1 MGIITLKK
9 LYVKNKMDLRNGDCL
24 ALMKTLPDKSVD
36 IFICDLP
43 YGETNCKW
51 DTQIDLE
58 EFWRQFNRI
67 RKSKKSVCMHFCS
80 TKFGYNLIKS
90 NEKLF
95 KMDLVW
101 KKRNKTGGLQSRHRP
116 MRNHEMI
123 YFFYEQAPKYNRDKY
138 HKRIKAV
145 PKFNKDEEAIYGEN
159 KKENT
164 HGTKSFEPT
173 QPTSVLEEE
182 KPLNNSTIGKKPN
195 LNSIGIDLTKHRK
208 YANQPNY
215 TPLLPT
221 SVLEEDTMFGETKEE
236 RHKRYLKNGTG
247 AYEPPQ
253 PGSVVEEET
262 DIYGETKYAMKVRGK
277 EICNNAFEPPNPGSV
292 IEDTL
297 GTTKL
302 GECMGGKEYIKKM
315 KEKGEKSLNGKKR
328 YEPELPVS
336 ILDNDN
342 ELDIF
347 DYIENPEEA
356 PHSVFESKKVFIG
369 KRNHQTEKPQ
379 DILEFFL
386 KYWTDENDTV
396 LDPTMGSGSTGVACK
411 KMNRKFIGFELD
423 EKIFEKAK
431 NRINKS

>member
-1 MGIITLKK
+1 
-9 LYVKNKMDLRNGDCL
+9 MDLRNGDCL
-24 ALMKTLPDKSVD
+24 DLMKTLPDKSVD

-58 EFWRQFNRI
+58 EFWNEFYRL

-101 KKRNKTGGLQSRHRP
+101 KKRNKTGGLQSRYRP

-145 PKFNKDEEAIYGEN
+145 PKFNKDEETISGMN

-164 HGTKSFEPT
+164 HGTNSFEPT
-173 QPTSVLEEE
+173 QPTSVLEE
-182 KPLNNSTIGKKPN
+182 
-195 LNSIGIDLTKHRK
+195 
-208 YANQPNY
+208 
-215 TPLLPT
+215 
-221 SVLEEDTMFGETKEE
+221 
-236 RHKRYLKNGTG
+236 
-247 AYEPPQ
+247 
-253 PGSVVEEET
+253 T
-262 DIYGETKYAMKVRGK
+262 DIYGETRLEGK
-277 EICNNAFEPPNPGSV
+277 IRRNKPGQAAYGANTFEPPNPGSV
-292 IEDTL
+292 VEEEKERKSIKNRVGMCEKTDLYPKENQTTSKFEPPNPSSVIE
-297 GTTKL
+297 
-302 GECMGGKEYIKKM
+302 EE
-315 KEKGEKSLNGKKR
+315 
-328 YEPELPVS
+328 
-336 ILDNDN
+336 
-342 ELDIF
+342 F
-347 DYIENPEEA
+347 DYIENADEA
-356 PHSVFESKKVFIG
+356 PYSIFESKKVFIG

-411 KMNRKFIGFELD
+411 KMKRKFIGFELD
-423 EKIFEKAK
+423 QKIFEKAK

>member
-1 MGIITLKK
+1 
-9 LYVKNKMDLRNGDCL
+9 MDLRNGDCL

-58 EFWRQFNRI
+58 EFWKQFYRI

-145 PKFNKDEEAIYGEN
+145 KDEE
-159 KKENT
+159 KE
-164 HGTKSFEPT
+164 K
-173 QPTSVLEEE
+173 

-221 SVLEEDTMFGETKEE
+221 SVVEEEDTMFGETKEE

-253 PGSVVEEET
+253 PGSVVE
-262 DIYGETKYAMKVRGK
+262 
-277 EICNNAFEPPNPGSV
+277 
-292 IEDTL
+292 DTL

-302 GECMGGKEYIKKM
+302 GECMGGKEYVKKM

-356 PHSVFESKKVFIG
+356 PHSVFESKKIFVG
-369 KRNHQTEKPQ
+369 KRHHQTEKPQ

-423 EKIFEKAK
+423 EKIFEKAE

>member
-1 MGIITLKK
+1 
-9 LYVKNKMDLRNGDCL
+9 MDLRNGDCL

-101 KKRNKTGGLQSRHRP
+101 KKRNKTGGLQSRYRP

-145 PKFNKDEEAIYGEN
+145 PKYEKDEETISGMN

-164 HGTKSFEPT
+164 HGTQSFEPI
-173 QPTSVLEEE
+173 QPTSVLE
-182 KPLNNSTIGKKPN
+182 
-195 LNSIGIDLTKHRK
+195 
-208 YANQPNY
+208 
-215 TPLLPT
+215 
-221 SVLEEDTMFGETKEE
+221 EEDTMFGETKEE

-253 PGSVVEEET
+253 PGSIVEEET

-277 EICNNAFEPPNPGSV
+277 EICINAFEPPNPASV

-302 GECMGGKEYIKKM
+302 GECMGGKEYVKKM

>member
-1 MGIITLKK
+1 
-9 LYVKNKMDLRNGDCL
+9 MDLRNGDCL

-58 EFWRQFNRI
+58 EFWNEFYRL
-67 RKSKKSVCMHFCS
+67 RKSKRTPCIHFCS
-80 TKFGYNLIKS
+80 TKFGYNLINS
-90 NEKLF
+90 SEKLF

-101 KKRNKTGGLQSRHRP
+101 KKRNKTGGLQSKHRP

-138 HKRIKAV
+138 HKRIAQK
-145 PKFNKDEEAIYGEN
+145 
-159 KKENT
+159 T
-164 HGTKSFEPT
+164 HDIPT
-173 QPTSVLEEE
+173 NPACVLEGE
-182 KPLNNSTIGKKPN
+182 K
-195 LNSIGIDLTKHRK
+195 
-208 YANQPNY
+208 
-215 TPLLPT
+215 
-221 SVLEEDTMFGETKEE
+221 
-236 RHKRYLKNGTG
+236 
-247 AYEPPQ
+247 
-253 PGSVVEEET
+253 T
-262 DIYGETKYAMKVRGK
+262 DIYGETRLEGK
-277 EICNNAFEPPNPGSV
+277 IRRSKPGQAAYGANTFEPPNPGS
-292 IEDTL
+292 ILEDTL

-302 GECMGGKEYIKKM
+302 GECMGGKEYVKIL
-315 KEKGEKSLNGKKR
+315 KEKGEKSLNGRKR

-342 ELDIF
+342 EFDIF
-347 DYIENPEEA
+347 DYIENADEA
-356 PHSVFESKKVFIG
+356 PYSIFESKQVFIG

-411 KMNRKFIGFELD
+411 KMKRKFIGFELD